1 MCIKLSNLDSMTG
14 RDLIIKG
21 GQGLSRENKGKLEI

>member
-14 RDLIIKG
+14 RDLIKG
-21 GQGLSRENKGKLEI
+21 GQGLSLENKGKLEI